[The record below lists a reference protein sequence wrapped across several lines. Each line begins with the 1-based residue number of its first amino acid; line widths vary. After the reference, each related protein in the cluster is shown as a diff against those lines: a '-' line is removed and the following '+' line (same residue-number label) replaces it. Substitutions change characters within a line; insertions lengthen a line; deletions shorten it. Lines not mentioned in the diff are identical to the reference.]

1 MERAMRFLLLLFIV
15 VPIVEMVVLIEVG
28 SVIGS
33 LATIGLVVLTAVIG
47 LWLFRLEG
55 LATFQRVQGRLAQGE
70 LPETELLE
78 GIMLLV
84 GGTLLLTP
92 GFVTDTI
99 GFVCLIPVLRRPL
112 AGWILRQ
119 GFARMIRTGTPP
131 GFENKPPG
139 NNRRGQTIDGEWN
152 ED

>member
-1 MERAMRFLLLLFIV
+1 MRFLLMLFIII
-15 VPIVEMVVLIEVG
+15 PIIEMVVLIEVG
-28 SVIGS
+28 SIIGS
-33 LATIGLVVLTAVIG
+33 LGTIGLVAVTAVIG

-55 LATFQRVQGRLAQGE
+55 LATFQRVQNRLAQGE

-99 GFVCLIPVLRRPL
+99 GFI
-112 AGWILRQ
+112 
-119 GFARMIRTGTPP
+119 
-131 GFENKPPG
+131 
-139 NNRRGQTIDGEWN
+139 
-152 ED
+152 